1 MERCK
6 SLCSLK
12 SFLYYALQLCGA
24 IILCFHSILSSL
36 RAHQLTI
43 QSSCNCWWLWYP
55 LFTDIAENTPFLK
68 AECHLVWPQLGLC
81 TWRDANFCHS
91 SSTSDCE
98 STASIALYIRM
109 LIYIHTKQG
118 KLFQGVRC
126 QGSNL
131 GWLLEGA
138 WGRLVLFLDLG
149 VGYTGYVHSVKTKL
163 CVYDLCNFWMVFHFS
178 KQRKTNNTLAP
189 GSGGWPLSVHA
200 SWVLALGVD
209 KLSSAYSMAVIL
221 GFPLNHL
228 PGDFSCFS
236 LISDLLF
243 S

>member
-1 MERCK
+1 MKRLFVYRMNW
-6 SLCSLK
+6 SR
-12 SFLYYALQLCGA
+12 
-24 IILCFHSILSSL
+24 
-36 RAHQLTI
+36 RAEQ
-43 QSSCNCWWLWYP
+43 P
-55 LFTDIAENTPFLK
+55 
-68 AECHLVWPQLGLC
+68 LVWAQLGMCRLV
-81 TWRDANFCHS
+81 TQMF
-91 SSTSDCE
+91 TSDCE